1 MGTRWGLVF
10 LQFAPCPPRTSL
22 PSPPESSLEATFWP
36 KYQGQTPYETF
47 QVPGPALAG
56 GCGQPWAGDGR
67 ELLHACLSLPGYA
80 LYNRHGRLFPARPDC
95 ATHSCRPLM
104 KAQCR
109 LWWCPGVLH
118 HLPEAWLLSDM
129 TPRDVESEWQSQD
142 LNSERSTPDTSVEPQ
157 DLPPLS
163 LCGSS

>member
-1 MGTRWGLVF
+1 MRLSKCLVQHWLVAVDSRGLEMEGSSCMPV
-10 LQFAPCPPRTSL
+10 CPSL
-22 PSPPESSLEATFWP
+22 ATHCTT
-36 KYQGQTPYETF
+36 GI
-47 QVPGPALAG
+47 
-56 GCGQPWAGDGR
+56 
-67 ELLHACLSLPGYA
+67 
-80 LYNRHGRLFPARPDC
+80 GRLFPARPDC
-95 ATHSCRPLM
+95 ATHSCRPLT

-142 LNSERSTPDTSVEPQ
+142 LNSERPTPDTSVEPQ
-157 DLPPLS
+157 DLPPLP

>member
-1 MGTRWGLVF
+1 MRLSKCLVQHWLVAVDSRGLEMEGSSCVLVCPSLATHWTTGMAAYF
-10 LQFAPCPPRTSL
+10 LP
-22 PSPPESSLEATFWP
+22 
-36 KYQGQTPYETF
+36 GQT
-47 QVPGPALAG
+47 VPPTAAG
-56 GCGQPWAGDGR
+56 
-67 ELLHACLSLPGYA
+67 LL
-80 LYNRHGRLFPARPDC
+80 R
-95 ATHSCRPLM
+95 

-157 DLPPLS
+157 DLPPLP

>member
-1 MGTRWGLVF
+1 MGWRWKG
-10 LQFAPCPPRTSL
+10 APACLSVPPWLRT
-22 PSPPESSLEATFWP
+22 E
-36 KYQGQTPYETF
+36 Q
-47 QVPGPALAG
+47 PALA
-56 GCGQPWAGDGR
+56 AYF
-67 ELLHACLSLPGYA
+67 LPGQTVPPTA
-80 LYNRHGRLFPARPDC
+80 AGLLR
-95 ATHSCRPLM
+95 

-157 DLPPLS
+157 DLPPLP
-163 LCGSS
+163 LCGSR